1 MLISAD
7 PERFVQIQGDLDAAA
22 DALDRAVRAV
32 PEGISAGQIT
42 AETVLIAAAA
52 ADAANYL
59 ILILHGLSEASGEV
73 LVAMERAE
81 DGHRAEIGRLAREM
95 NRL

>member
-22 DALDRAVRAV
+22 DALDRAGRAV
-32 PEGISAGQIT
+32 PGGISAGQIT
-42 AETVLIAAAA
+42 AEAVLIAAAA

-59 ILILHGLSEASGEV
+59 ILILYGLSAASGEV

-81 DGHRAEIGRLAREM
+81 DRHRVEIGRLAREM